1 MSEQDLNPEQRAR
14 LEVTKALDWNLY
26 HLSELLSGASREER
40 KFDDTLAGSSG
51 SDIGT
56 YRDLWQ
62 LYNAAFYL
70 KQKDW
75 VADDDD
81 KTSILDKLADVA
93 KLVKA

>member
-1 MSEQDLNPEQRAR
+1 MSEQELTPEQRAR
-14 LEVTKALDWNLY
+14 LEVIKALDWNLY
-26 HLSELLSGASREER
+26 HLSERLSRASKDEL
-40 KFDDTLAGSSG
+40 KFDDTLTDSSG

-56 YRDLWQ
+56 YRDMWQ
-62 LYNAAFYL
+62 LYNTAFSL

-81 KTSILDKLADVA
+81 KTSTLSRLADIA

>member
-1 MSEQDLNPEQRAR
+1 MSDQELSPEQRAR

-26 HLSELLSGASREER
+26 HLSEVLSEASREER
-40 KFDDTLAGSSG
+40 KFDDTLAASSG

-62 LYNAAFYL
+62 LYSAAFSL

-81 KTSILDKLADVA
+81 KTNTLSRLADVA